1 MTKRLVRVV
10 QAAAFLL
17 AVASY
22 WAPWVAHAAAGL
34 TIAEVDFVEFPKFMP
49 QVRAGELSVWREAFY
64 MPLLVL
70 AVDLVVMASRMGS
83 AQPSRARR
91 PFWRVDWRRWLVR
104 VCALALPLTP
114 SVFNVFEPGEFQTQ
128 LKLEAIVLAFM
139 VLTPLLRRLPSRLVQ
154 GTLILWFLLG
164 ALAPSLQFLQ
174 LKPSLEAIYN
184 QPVAVGWGLWAGLL
198 GFGTLAACEIFEAVR
213 EKG

>member
-1 MTKRLVRVV
+1 MTYRLVRVV
-10 QAAAFLL
+10 QAAALLL
-17 AVASY
+17 AFASY
-22 WAPWVAHAAAGL
+22 WAPWVAHASAGL

-70 AVDLVVMASRMGS
+70 AVALVVIVSRSGS
-83 AQPSRARR
+83 ARPAPAPR
-91 PFWRVDWRRWLVR
+91 PFWQADLRRWLVR
-104 VCALALPLTP
+104 LCALALPLSP

-128 LKLEAIVLAFM
+128 LKLEAIVLVCL

-154 GTLILWFLLG
+154 GTLILWFFFG

-174 LKPSLEAIYN
+174 LKPALEAIYN
-184 QPVAVGWGLWAGLL
+184 QPVVIGWGWWAGLL
-198 GFGTLAACEIFEAVR
+198 GFGLLAVCEIFYAMR